1 LKLTGATKMTS
12 TNGNEFTTQGQAVT
26 MAERA
31 VLVANGNLDVAVY
44 KIEKGRYTYSKIGQG
59 YVALGYDVV
68 CMISQQSNGR
78 LDTCFYRP
86 YKETRKMTDPPCNL
100 TEEVTPAP
108 DTYMAN
114 ITKALDCQEALAALI
129 DAFGFGEVISQLE
142 SQANLQA
149 VTACI
154 GWQTGDDNQPWQY
167 KDSWYEM
174 ASSLRNARKEAQE
187 NLPTNAPWVLA

>member
-1 LKLTGATKMTS
+1 MKS

-59 YVALGYDVV
+59 YIALGYDIV

-86 YKETRKMTDPPCNL
+86 YKETRKMTDTPCYE
-100 TEEVTPAP
+100 TVAVTPAP
-108 DTYMAN
+108 DTFKAN
-114 ITKALDCQEALAALI
+114 ITKALDCQEALAAVI
-129 DAFGFGEVISQLE
+129 NAFGFGEVISQLE

-149 VTACI
+149 VTADPETA
-154 GWQTGDDNQPWQY
+154 WQNAN
-167 KDSWYEM
+167 SWYEM
-174 ASSLRNARKEAQE
+174 ARSLRNARKEAQE
-187 NLPTNAPWVLA
+187 NLPTNAPWVWA